1 MKLIN
6 FIGGLLLLN
15 SIALAAP
22 FPVSSSSV
30 LTDPQWGNFYLKN
43 GFTLKTASTSWVLS
57 QDEAKGV
64 FDTFRYHLKDSN
76 LSKEASLSVRI
87 DQIKGNQNLESYAKK
102 WMKEYPQ
109 FGFEIL
115 GTKSLSMGG
124 GQALLVDLYQKN
136 KNQQLRQL
144 ILKKEGRVVIM
155 TCVDLYTSFKK
166 TLPQCNQLMNN
177 FQWN

>member
-1 MKLIN
+1 MKNWVCGICFL
-6 FIGGLLLLN
+6 FLSL
-15 SIALAAP
+15 SLAAP

-30 LTDPQWGNFYLKN
+30 LTDPQWGNFYRKN
-43 GFTLKTASTSWVLS
+43 GFSLKTESTAWVLS
-57 QDEAKGV
+57 SEASPGI
-64 FDTFRYHLKDSN
+64 FETYRYHLKETFS
-76 LSKEASLSVRI
+76 EQASMSLRV
-87 DQIKGNQNLESYAKK
+87 DQIKSQQSLETYAKK

-115 GTKSLSMGG
+115 GTKSLKMGG

-144 ILKKEGRVVIM
+144 ILKKSNQVVIM
-155 TCVDLYTSFKK
+155 TCVDNYSSFKK
-166 TLPQCNQLMNN
+166 TLPQCNLLMNN